1 MLNNLLI
8 YMTAQEAI
16 EAIAQRVVQLQKMSA
31 SEQSPTKQEAEE
43 PVSIREVCAL
53 LRVSRP
59 TLHSWMAK
67 GTIPFHRKGRR
78 VFLFRSEVLASLE
91 QPKRVG
97 SGSTSTRGFHASPAS
112 SLRHA

>member
-1 MLNNLLI
+1 MPNEFFFQLP
-8 YMTAQEAI
+8 TDEAI
-16 EAIAQRVVQLQKMSA
+16 ERIARRVVQLQREGA
-31 SEQSPTKQEAEE
+31 PEQQTTKPAAEE

-78 VFLFRSEVLASLE
+78 VFLFKSEVLASLE
-91 QPKRVG
+91 VPKRLDG
-97 SGSTSTRGFHASPAS
+97 SAGARGISPRSTSPNAQA
-112 SLRHA
+112 A